1 MDLTKYKMDVLKEG
15 VLLHFLMF
23 KHDLN
28 IKIKTEVLP
37 KNTKEILELLGKNQR
52 TGLAK
57 LYDRE

>member
-1 MDLTKYKMDVLKEG
+1 MDVLKEG